1 VITPAPKE
9 PGFLLLEL
17 KEYTRNMDNKE
28 ENTLSQEALEV
39 PEDID
44 EVLDD
49 SEGKFLG
56 QDIVEQELPDYDS
69 DTQFEGDENADN

>member
-1 VITPAPKE
+1 M
-9 PGFLLLEL
+9 
-17 KEYTRNMDNKE
+17 NNKE

-56 QDIVEQELPDYDS
+56 QDIVEQELPDYDP